1 MALFAGHPER
11 DLPKPRILNLL
22 PGIAVGVLLLAVVAL
37 LWLVDHN
44 ARQAAHNDL
53 IQDALWVEQS
63 LRFQLRSAEE
73 RVRESAESAGD
84 QRQWLVRARS
94 LLSVRPEILRLAL
107 MKADGTMIA
116 AEPPMASRDMT
127 TAGWLPQRL
136 AAFEAAEQGGT
147 SYSTPFTQPS
157 GQSAFDLFVP
167 IGAEAP
173 ERGVIMATFSMNA
186 MIGHNVPWWFS
197 QKYELRVVDAEGI
210 VLAAS
215 SRLGES
221 SGGAR
226 QIIPFSPPAGNLS
239 MIVVQRAAISPLGSY
254 IVMSSII
261 ALALISAV
269 GVYFA
274 RQQAGRRQDAERKW
288 LDEHAL
294 RRAMEESLTVG
305 LRARDLKGRVLY
317 VNSAFCRM
325 TGFAQEELVG
335 RDPPMPYWLPEELD
349 QTLTAHYSVLAG
361 TAPRD
366 GFELRFQRKDGT
378 RFDALIYE
386 APLIDADGKQRGW
399 MGSIL
404 DITERKRVAEL
415 NRQHQEKLQQ
425 TSRLVTMGELAS
437 SIAHELNQPLA
448 AIASY
453 NAGCLNLV
461 RAGQTDDPEFAQ
473 ALEKLGQQAQRAG
486 QIIRSV
492 YDFVRKTEPKMAPV
506 RPADIVE
513 TSVGLIATE
522 ARRRRVPIVVLDG
535 NLAEPVMADRVMLEQ
550 VFVNLMRNAFDAMR
564 ETPVKER
571 RVVISAASDGDLVT
585 ISVADK
591 GSGVPED
598 TAEKLF
604 SPFFSTKTE
613 GMGMGLNICRSIIEF
628 HQGRLWFEP
637 NQGGG
642 SVFKFTLHR
651 AAS

>member
-1 MALFAGHPER
+1 MALLAHPER
-11 DLPKPRILNLL
+11 DFPKPRVLQLL
-22 PGIAVGVLLLAVVAL
+22 PGIAVAVLLLAVVAL

-44 ARQAAHNDL
+44 ARQAARNDL

-84 QRQWLVRARS
+84 QKQWLARARS
-94 LLSVRPEILRLAL
+94 LLSVHPEILRLVL
-107 MKADGTMIA
+107 MKSDGTVVA
-116 AEPPMASRDMT
+116 SEPPVSNRDMT
-127 TAGWLPQRL
+127 KSGWLPQRL
-136 AAFEAAEQGGT
+136 AAFEEAEQGGT
-147 SYSTPFTQPS
+147 TYSAPFTQPS

-186 MIGHNVPWWFS
+186 MIAHNVPWWFS

-215 SRLGES
+215 SRLGER

-239 MIVVQRAAISPLGSY
+239 MIVVQRAVISPLGSY
-254 IVMSSII
+254 IVMSSIV

-269 GVYFA
+269 GLYFA
-274 RQQAGRRQDAERKW
+274 RHQAGRRQDAERKW

-305 LRARDLKGRVLY
+305 LRARDLKGRILY
-317 VNSAFCRM
+317 VNSAFCKM
-325 TGFAQEELVG
+325 TGFSQEELIG
-335 RDPPMPYWLPEELD
+335 REPPMPYWLPEELD
-349 QTLTAHYSVLAG
+349 QTLTAHYAVLAG

-386 APLIDADGKQRGW
+386 APLIDADGTQRGW

-404 DITERKRVAEL
+404 DITERKRAAEV

-453 NAGCLNLV
+453 NAGCLNLA

-506 RPADIVE
+506 RLADVVG

-522 ARRRRVPIVVLDG
+522 ARRRRVPIVVLDE
-535 NLAEPVMADRVMLEQ
+535 NMAESVMADRVMLEQ
-550 VFVNLMRNAFDAMR
+550 VLVNLTRNALDAMH
-564 ETPVKER
+564 ETPAEER
-571 RVVISAASDGDLVT
+571 RIVVSAVLDGDLVT
-585 ISVADK
+585 IAVADK
-591 GSGVPED
+591 GGGVPD
-598 TAEKLF
+598 DLAEKLF
-604 SPFFSTKTE
+604 SPFFSTKTD

-637 NQGGG
+637 NEGGG
-642 SVFKFTLHR
+642 SVFRFTLHR
-651 AAS
+651 AAA

>member
-1 MALFAGHPER
+1 MALLAGNPER
-11 DLPKPRILNLL
+11 DFPKARVLQLL
-22 PGIAVGVLLLAVVAL
+22 PAIAVAVLLLAVVGL

-84 QRQWLVRARS
+84 QRQWLARARS
-94 LLSVRPEILRLAL
+94 LLSVHPEVLRLTL
-107 MKADGTMIA
+107 MKTDGTVVA
-116 AEPPMASRDMT
+116 SEPPVSNADMAM
-127 TAGWLPQRL
+127 AKWLPQRL

-147 SYSTPFTQPS
+147 TYSAPFSQPS

-186 MIGHNVPWWFS
+186 MIAHNVPWWFS

-215 SRLGES
+215 SRLGERND
-221 SGGAR
+221 GAR
-226 QIIPFSPPAGNLS
+226 QIIPFSPPTGNLS
-239 MIVVQRAAISPLGSY
+239 MIVVQRASVSPLGSY
-254 IVMSSII
+254 IVMSSIV
-261 ALALISAV
+261 ALALVSAV

-274 RQQAGRRQDAERKW
+274 RHQAGRRQDAERKW

-305 LRARDLKGRVLY
+305 LRARDLKGRILY
-317 VNSAFCRM
+317 VNSAFCKM
-325 TGFAQEELVG
+325 TGFPQEELIG
-335 RDPPMPYWLPEELD
+335 REPPMPYWLPEELD
-349 QTLTAHYSVLAG
+349 QTLAAHYAVLAG

-404 DITERKRVAEL
+404 DITERKRAAEI

-506 RPADIVE
+506 RLADVVE
-513 TSVGLIATE
+513 TSVGLVATD
-522 ARRRRVPIVVLDG
+522 ARRRRVPIVVLDEHM
-535 NLAEPVMADRVMLEQ
+535 AESVMADRVMLEQ
-550 VFVNLMRNAFDAMR
+550 VLVNLTRNALDAMH
-564 ETPVKER
+564 ETPAEER
-571 RVVISAASDGDLVT
+571 RILVSAVLDGEFVT
-585 ISVADK
+585 IAVADK
-591 GSGVPED
+591 GSGVPD
-598 TAEKLF
+598 DLAEKLF

-637 NQGGG
+637 NAGGG

-651 AAS
+651 AAA

>member
-1 MALFAGHPER
+1 MALLAHPER
-11 DLPKPRILNLL
+11 DFPKPRVLQLL
-22 PGIAVGVLLLAVVAL
+22 PGIAVAVLLLAVVAL

-44 ARQAAHNDL
+44 ARQAARNDL

-84 QRQWLVRARS
+84 QKQWLARARS
-94 LLSVRPEILRLAL
+94 LLSVHPEILRLVL
-107 MKADGTMIA
+107 MKSDGTVIA
-116 AEPPMASRDMT
+116 SEPPVSNRDMT
-127 TAGWLPQRL
+127 TSGWLPQRL
-136 AAFEAAEQGGT
+136 AAFEEAEQGGT
-147 SYSTPFTQPS
+147 TYSAPFTQPS
-157 GQSAFDLFVP
+157 GQSAFDLLVP

-186 MIGHNVPWWFS
+186 MIAHNVPWWFS

-215 SRLGES
+215 SRLGER

-239 MIVVQRAAISPLGSY
+239 MIVVQRAVISPLGSY
-254 IVMSSII
+254 IVMSSIV

-269 GVYFA
+269 GLYFA

-305 LRARDLKGRVLY
+305 LRARDLKGRILY
-317 VNSAFCRM
+317 VNSAFCKM
-325 TGFAQEELVG
+325 TGFSQEELIG
-335 RDPPMPYWLPEELD
+335 REPPMPYWLPEELD
-349 QTLTAHYSVLAG
+349 QTLTAHYAVLAG

-386 APLIDADGKQRGW
+386 APLIDADGTQRGW

-404 DITERKRVAEL
+404 DITERKRAAEI

-453 NAGCLNLV
+453 NAGCLNLA

-506 RPADIVE
+506 RLADVVG

-522 ARRRRVPIVVLDG
+522 ARRRRVPIVVLDE
-535 NLAEPVMADRVMLEQ
+535 NMAESVMADRVMLEQ
-550 VFVNLMRNAFDAMR
+550 VLVNLTRNALDAMH
-564 ETPVKER
+564 ETPAEER
-571 RVVISAASDGDLVT
+571 RIVVSAVLDGDLVT
-585 ISVADK
+585 IAVADK
-591 GSGVPED
+591 GGGVPD
-598 TAEKLF
+598 DLAEKLF
-604 SPFFSTKTE
+604 SPFFSTKTD

-637 NQGGG
+637 NEGGG
-642 SVFKFTLHR
+642 SVFRFTLHR
-651 AAS
+651 AAA

>member
-1 MALFAGHPER
+1 MP
-11 DLPKPRILNLL
+11 LL
-22 PGIAVGVLLLAVVAL
+22 PGIAVGVLLIAVIAL
-37 LWLVDHN
+37 LWLVEYN
-44 ARQAAHNDL
+44 AREAARNDL

-84 QRQWLVRARS
+84 RKQWLARARS
-94 LLSVRPEILRLAL
+94 LLSVHPEIVRLVL
-107 MKADGTMIA
+107 METDGTVAA
-116 AEPPMASRDMT
+116 AEPPVSSLEMT
-127 TAGWLPQRL
+127 RTGWPPQRL
-136 AAFEAAEQGGT
+136 AAFAAAEQGGAT
-147 SYSTPFTQPS
+147 YSAPFTQPG
-157 GQSAFDLFVP
+157 GQSAFDLLVP
-167 IGAEAP
+167 IGAEGP
-173 ERGVIMATFSMNA
+173 ERGIIMATFSMNT
-186 MIGHNVPWWFS
+186 MIAHNVPWWFS
-197 QKYELRVVDAEGI
+197 QKYELRVVDEEGI

-215 SRLGES
+215 SRLGENA
-221 SGGAR
+221 GGAS
-226 QIIPFSPPAGNLS
+226 QFIPFSPPAGNLS
-239 MIVVQRAAISPLGSY
+239 MIVAQRASVSPLGSY

-274 RQQAGRRQDAERKW
+274 RQQAGRRQDAERRW

-305 LRARDLKGRVLY
+305 LRARDLKGRILY

-325 TGFAQEELVG
+325 TGFAQEELIG
-335 RDPPMPYWLPEELD
+335 REPPMPYWLPEELD

-366 GFELRFQRKDGT
+366 GFELRFQRKDGM

-404 DITERKRVAEL
+404 DITERKRAAEL

-453 NAGCLNLV
+453 NAGCLNMA

-506 RPADIVE
+506 RPADIIE

-522 ARRRRVPIVVLDG
+522 ARRRRVPVVVLDA

-550 VFVNLMRNAFDAMR
+550 VFVNLMRNAFDAMH

-585 ISVADK
+585 IAVADK

-637 NQGGG
+637 NPGGG